1 MGRRLFSSLMIYS
14 WVWYM
19 FSDYVARILVGAALC
34 VVSCSL
40 LPSCSISED
49 RSECPCFLVLDFSTL
64 ECSSLISQGFDSL
77 RLELSDRNGF
87 DKSECF
93 ALDSY
98 VQEYCVSVPKT
109 GVQVSVI
116 CAEEAYAYLDRKL
129 QIPKGMDCPKV
140 YMQTEWMETATDG
153 VRRTVSLHK
162 NWCNI
167 ELNMVH
173 PELGSQGMQ
182 MVSLEGNICG
192 YDFDGSLLEGPF
204 YCLSRMN
211 SDGIF
216 SIKVPRQRDDSL
228 RLRLYSRDLEE
239 LKTFPLGTCII
250 ESGYDWTAE
259 DLEDISVSLDFAS
272 SSIKVSTSKWK
283 KTLNFDLKY

>member
-1 MGRRLFSSLMIYS
+1 MISS
-14 WVWYM
+14 WAWYM

-34 VVSCSL
+34 VVSCTL

-49 RSECPCFLVLDFSTL
+49 RSECPCFLVLDFSAL
-64 ECSSLISQGFDSL
+64 ESSSLIYQGFDSL
-77 RLELSDRNGF
+77 RLELSDGNGF
-87 DKSECF
+87 DMSECF

-109 GVQVSVI
+109 GVQVGVL
-116 CAEEAYAYLDRKL
+116 CAEEGYAYMDRKL
-129 QIPKGMDCPKV
+129 QIPEGMDCPRV
-140 YMQTEWMETATDG
+140 YMQTEWMDTASDG

-173 PELGSQGMQ
+173 PELGVPGMQ
-182 MVSLEGNICG
+182 MLSLEGSICG
-192 YDFDGSLLEGPF
+192 YEFDGSLIDGPF

-211 SDGIF
+211 SDGICK
-216 SIKVPRQRDDSL
+216 IKVPRQSDDSL

-239 LKTFPLGTCII
+239 LKAFPLGTYII
-250 ESGYDWTAE
+250 ESGYDWAAE
-259 DLEDISVSLDFAS
+259 DLEDISVTLDFAS
-272 SSIKVSTSKWK
+272 SSVKVSTSKWK
-283 KTLNFDLKY
+283 KTLNFDLKF

>member
-1 MGRRLFSSLMIYS
+1 
-14 WVWYM
+14 M
-19 FSDYVARILVGAALC
+19 FSDYIARILVGAALC

-140 YMQTEWMETATDG
+140 YMQTEWMETASDG

-228 RLRLYSRDLEE
+228 TLRLYSRDLEE

>member
-1 MGRRLFSSLMIYS
+1 
-14 WVWYM
+14 M
-19 FSDYVARILVGAALC
+19 FSDYIARILVGAALC
-34 VVSCSL
+34 VVSGTL

-129 QIPKGMDCPKV
+129 QIPQGMDCPKV

-216 SIKVPRQRDDSL
+216 RIKVPRQRDDSL